1 MIYERWFTVKDC
13 NGLDYLY
20 YSEIRKKP
28 FDNAVKH
35 QNKSFKGILEKRMNG
50 LLKKNVSVDLN
61 YQNLITGLPVSFT
74 IYYRNMPIVEY
85 GGNYMDLNIL
95 RNEIYMIDQYDIRN
109 VFTRINENG
118 EVIKL
123 VHIRDEEYCIPVQRN
138 ICLEKSSGRRNYKL
152 IDDDLMD
159 IIFGHQYLQN
169 GERANERETFSLC

>member
-61 YQNLITGLPVSFT
+61 YQNLN
-74 IYYRNMPIVEY
+74 YYHLCQHYLLHLLLEEDF
-85 GGNYMDLNIL
+85 DLF
-95 RNEIYMIDQYDIRN
+95 E
-109 VFTRINENG
+109 
-118 EVIKL
+118 EVL
-123 VHIRDEEYCIPVQRN
+123 DC
-138 ICLEKSSGRRNYKL
+138 
-152 IDDDLMD
+152 
-159 IIFGHQYLQN
+159 F
-169 GERANERETFSLC
+169 